1 MVYNYEV
8 AIIGTIDC
16 ADEPCNQDIDYQVL
30 ALNATMGWLN
40 TQTAQ
45 CKFPF
50 TFHLK
55 ALASTLF

>member
-45 CKFPF
+45 CI
-50 TFHLK
+50 
-55 ALASTLF
+55 